1 MHNSQKIIAFCWFYT
16 FFDSKW
22 FVGPRNLFFFLGK
35 IDNKLQLHDL
45 NIFSSDVCQHWKCK
59 KCNQSPSFLNLSV
72 CGPSGIFYFFIW
84 WFILWSNIQKRKE
97 NIENGL
103 FFKVIHFYNKII
115 VKKLLLKI
123 YANLGAEARVS

>member
-1 MHNSQKIIAFCWFYT
+1 MKRDFLWVPPPPPWESQKGFRKGNKIHRT
-16 FFDSKW
+16 FSTKKMSLKVQFW
-22 FVGPRNLFFFLGK
+22 HQ
-35 IDNKLQLHDL
+35 KL
-45 NIFSSDVCQHWKCK
+45 IT
-59 KCNQSPSFLNLSV
+59 
-72 CGPSGIFYFFIW
+72 
-84 WFILWSNIQKRKE
+84 FILWSNIQKRKE